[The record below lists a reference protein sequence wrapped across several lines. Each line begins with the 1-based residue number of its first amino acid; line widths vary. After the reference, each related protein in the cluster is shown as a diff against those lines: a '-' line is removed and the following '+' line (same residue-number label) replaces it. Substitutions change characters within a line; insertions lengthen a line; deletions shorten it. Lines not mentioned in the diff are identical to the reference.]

1 MSDNKDLGTTARR
14 LAKVGVAVGG
24 VAARVAGEKYLG
36 LKFDK
41 LVHATDLKEA
51 LGGLKGP
58 LMKVAQILSTIP
70 NALPEEYS
78 SQLAELQANAPSMGW
93 PFVKR
98 RMTIELGD
106 NWSAQ
111 FKEFS
116 KEASSAASLGQVH
129 KGVSLD
135 GEDVA
140 CKLQYPEMDSVVR
153 SDLRQLK
160 LIFSIY
166 KRYDK
171 AINPERIYDELA
183 QRLWEELDYELE
195 TSHMTLYNS
204 MLKDEVTVHV
214 PKPISKLSTKRLL
227 TMTWLEGEPLLS
239 VVKREPSLET
249 RNQIAL
255 SMFRAW
261 YVPFYYYGIIHG
273 DPHLG
278 NYTVRKDNSINLLDF
293 GCVRVFRPG
302 FVRGVIDLYSALK
315 NDDMDLAI
323 SAYETWGFQE
333 LSQELI
339 EVLNMWAKF
348 VYAPLLDDRIRPI
361 QDSKSRHYGA
371 EVALEVRKELN
382 KIGGIA
388 PPPEFVLMDRAAVGL
403 GSVFTHLEAE
413 INWHDLFHEL
423 INDFN
428 EKEVQK
434 RQAKALKFAGIKFN

>member
-195 TSHMTLYNS
+195 TLHMTLYNF

-315 NDDMDLAI
+315 TDDMDLAI

-428 EKEVQK
+428 EKEVQN
-434 RQAKALKFAGIKFN
+434 RQAQALKFAGIKIN

>member
-98 RMTIELGD
+98 RMTTELGD
-106 NWSAQ
+106 NWSAK

-129 KGVSLD
+129 KGISLD

-195 TSHMTLYNS
+195 TSHMTLYNF

-239 VVKREPSLET
+239 VVKREPSLEA

-428 EKEVQK
+428 EKEVQN
-434 RQAKALKFAGIKFN
+434 RQAQALKFAGIKIN

>member
-1 MSDNKDLGTTARR
+1 
-14 LAKVGVAVGG
+14 
-24 VAARVAGEKYLG
+24 
-36 LKFDK
+36 
-41 LVHATDLKEA
+41 
-51 LGGLKGP
+51 
-58 LMKVAQILSTIP
+58 
-70 NALPEEYS
+70 
-78 SQLAELQANAPSMGW
+78 
-93 PFVKR
+93 
-98 RMTIELGD
+98 
-106 NWSAQ
+106 
-111 FKEFS
+111 
-116 KEASSAASLGQVH
+116 
-129 KGVSLD
+129 
-135 GEDVA
+135 
-140 CKLQYPEMDSVVR
+140 
-153 SDLRQLK
+153 
-160 LIFSIY
+160 
-166 KRYDK
+166 
-171 AINPERIYDELA
+171 
-183 QRLWEELDYELE
+183 
-195 TSHMTLYNS
+195 
-204 MLKDEVTVHV
+204 MLKDEATVHV
-214 PKPISKLSTKRLL
+214 PKPISELSTKRLL
-227 TMTWLEGEPLLS
+227 TMTWLDGEPLLS
-239 VVKREPSLET
+239 IVKREPSLES

-403 GSVFTHLEAE
+403 GSVFTHLQAE
-413 INWHDLFHEL
+413 INWHDLFHQL
-423 INDFN
+423 INDFS
-428 EKEVQK
+428 EKEVKK
-434 RQAKALKFAGIKFN
+434 RQAQALKLAGIKFN

>member
-98 RMTIELGD
+98 RMTTELGD
-106 NWSAQ
+106 NWSAK

-315 NDDMDLAI
+315 TDDMDLAI

-428 EKEVQK
+428 EKEVQN
-434 RQAKALKFAGIKFN
+434 RQAQALKFAGIKIN